1 MPRTATPAQRRTRAN
16 RILRFRFAALG
27 VVFAI
32 TIGFAYF
39 PTKTRAASTATTE
52 VLGVERPFFGLK
64 NPAKIKISYKGSP
77 DLVRALEAGAARPT
91 SMAAADFDFDGAVD
105 LVLGY
110 GTSGGG
116 LIALLRG
123 NPDAFAP
130 KDQNLYR
137 AALRGN
143 VPPTFLPSAAIFRVP
158 ESPDF
163 LATGDFNRDGYQD
176 LLVGTKNGGL
186 YLLDGDGRGN
196 LREPKAISLPGV
208 VAALA
213 VTSAGQVAVGIDGP
227 AGPRLVLFA
236 SSRSGLVNAATY
248 TLPAPATSIA
258 WGALGGGNG
267 TDLAVSSGA
276 SVVVIYGAFNARA
289 RRTTINLGFHAE
301 ALTLGDFIWDR
312 NGTTEIAVLGNDGVV
327 RILQH
332 GSLDTRPLTAAEIP
346 ARKATFSRP
355 TAMGHW
361 TIAKRLDFAVSSSSA
376 VAAQF
381 MLQSP
386 RLTASPTHDLMI
398 LDSGQSQVSI
408 FDTNK
413 ATSSASAMLK
423 LSGVPVAAYATPQT
437 LDGGRDLVVLTSSQV
452 EPVIIHSGT
461 AASINVNTTTDT
473 DRQNACTNK
482 TIMPKDLRGRISLRT
497 AVCAADNY
505 GAMGS
510 VAINVPAGTYEL
522 TSLDTGELQLGL
534 VPGSNISIIGTG
546 TAASAIIEQTD
557 GVNRVLNFDPN
568 LVGNVTGAVVNV
580 TVTGGKVSSLGGGGM
595 LAGFIG
601 DSYTIS
607 NAVFTNNTSSG
618 TSASGGGINLRGG
631 SLSMTNCT
639 ITDNTADGNVGGGI
653 AITSG
658 TGSPGDVSLI
668 NTTVTSNTSTASGT
682 SPGRGGGIFTDVDA
696 GSSSTISG
704 GTVMLNTATG
714 SPGQGGGV
722 FNQGATLSVINSRV
736 VSNQAG
742 DAEGIY
748 TLGSTATATDNWWG
762 CNEGPGFPG
771 CDTVDGVGGTVSVNP
786 WLVLSISASPTQIK
800 PLAMSGLSVDLTHDS
815 SGGGGFT
822 VPTGTPVSFK
832 GTLGSVN
839 PTQTILVNGIA
850 ASTYTAGL
858 DPGAGQATATVDNQ
872 PASVIIDIVHAPAI
886 INHNHTTF
894 IVGKAGSF
902 QITTAGFPPPTITEN
917 GTLPKGVTF
926 KDNGNGT
933 GTLAGLPTAG
943 GGGNYQIA
951 FSAQNGV
958 PPNAQQ
964 NFTLTI
970 HEAPAIVSP
979 EHASFQVGMAGSFT
993 VAAKGYPSS
1002 NISHNGALPEGV
1014 TFIDNHNG
1022 TGTLSG
1028 TPAADTGKNYYIG
1041 FTAANGVIPNA
1052 LQHFKLQVSQAPG
1065 ITSADN
1071 TNFKVGTAG
1080 SFTVTTTGFP
1090 NPSIVDAGIL
1100 PRGIQF
1106 VDNHNGTATLSGTS
1120 AIAGTFNAEL
1130 WAANSAGSAEQ
1141 NFMLT
1146 ILKGNSSTVL
1156 NSSANPSAL
1165 NQNVVLTATVSSNI
1179 TGAPTGEVKILDGET
1194 ELGESSLDGNGMTKL
1209 SIASLAAGTHSI
1221 TAAYLGDGNYA
1232 SSASPA
1238 VQQVVVGAAQ
1248 FSLTANPGT
1257 LTLEPGTPA
1266 RFAITA
1272 TAQNGFHNAVLLAC
1286 TSSTLPE
1293 GATCQ
1298 FSPPSITP
1306 GANTAT
1312 STLTI
1317 MTTGPA
1323 SAKSNSSFRTHQP
1336 SSLYGI
1342 WLVIPALLMS
1352 TVGLGGS
1359 RRRDILVYC
1368 LTCLLITGC
1377 LLLSACSNAIKTDG
1391 SGGSIGTSP
1400 GTYQIVVTGTSNAGT
1415 PNAMTQ
1421 TTAIRMIVQ

>member
-1 MPRTATPAQRRTRAN
+1 MPRTATPAQRRRCAN
-16 RILRFRFAALG
+16 RIWRFRFAALG
-27 VVFAI
+27 VVLAT

-39 PTKTRAASTATTE
+39 PTKTRAASSTTTE
-52 VLGVERPFFGLK
+52 VMGAERPLFSLK
-64 NPAKIKISYKGSP
+64 NPAKIKISYRGSP
-77 DLVRALEAGAARPT
+77 DLVSALEAGAARPT
-91 SMAAADFDFDGAVD
+91 SMAAADFDLDGAVD

-110 GTSGGG
+110 GTAGGG
-116 LIALLRG
+116 QIALLRG

-137 AALRGN
+137 AALRGD

-158 ESPDF
+158 DSPDF
-163 LATGDFNRDGYQD
+163 LATGDFDRDGYED

-196 LREPKAISLPGV
+196 LREPQAISLPGV

-236 SSRSGLVNAATY
+236 PSRSGLVSAATY

-276 SVVVIYGAFNARA
+276 NVVVIYGAFNGRA
-289 RRTTINLGFHAE
+289 RRVIIKLGFHAE

-312 NGTTEIAVLGNDGVV
+312 DGTTEIAVLGNDGVV

-346 ARKATFSRP
+346 ARQATFSHP
-355 TAMGHW
+355 TAVGRW
-361 TIAKRLDFAVSSSSA
+361 TIAKRLGFAVSSTSG
-376 VAAQF
+376 VAAQS

-398 LDSGQSQVSI
+398 LDAGQGQVSI

-413 ATSSASAMLK
+413 ATSSASTMLK

-461 AASINVNTTTDT
+461 TASINVNTTTDT
-473 DRQNACTNK
+473 DPQNACTNK

-510 VAINVPAGTYEL
+510 VAIDVPAGTYQL

-546 TAASAIIEQTD
+546 TAANTIIEQTD

-568 LVGNVTGAVVNV
+568 LVGNVTGAVFNV

-601 DSYTIS
+601 DSYTIT
-607 NAVFTNNTSSG
+607 NAIFANNTSSG
-618 TSASGGGINLRGG
+618 TSASGGGINIRGG

-653 AITSG
+653 AITNG
-658 TGSPGDVSLI
+658 NGSRGDVLLI
-668 NTTVTSNTSTASGT
+668 NSAVTSNTSTASGS
-682 SPGRGGGIFTDVDA
+682 SPGRGGGVFTDVDT
-696 GSSSTISG
+696 GSSATISG
-704 GTVMLNTATG
+704 STVMLNTASG
-714 SPGQGGGV
+714 SPGQGGGI
-722 FNQGATLSVINSRV
+722 FNEGAPLSIIDSRV

-748 TLGSTATATDNWWG
+748 TLGSDATATGNWWG
-762 CNEGPGFPG
+762 CNEGPGSPG
-771 CDTVDGVGGTVSVNP
+771 CDSVDGLSGTVSVNP
-786 WLVLSISASPTQIK
+786 WLVLSISASPTQIQ
-800 PLAMSGLSVDLTHDS
+800 PLAMSALSVDLTHDS
-815 SGGGGFT
+815 NGGGGFT

-839 PTQTILVNGIA
+839 PTQTILTNGIA
-850 ASTYTAGL
+850 ASTYTAGP

-872 PASVIIDIVHAPAI
+872 SASVIIDIVHAPAI

-902 QITTAGFPPPTITEN
+902 QITTAGFPLPTITEN
-917 GTLPKGVTF
+917 GTLPNGVTF

-943 GGGNYQIA
+943 EGGNYKLT
-951 FSAQNGV
+951 FGAQNGV

-970 HEAPAIVSP
+970 NEAPAIVSP
-979 EHASFQVGMAGSFT
+979 EHASFQVGTAGSFT
-993 VAAKGYPSS
+993 VTTKGYPTS
-1002 NISHNGALPEGV
+1002 NISHSGTLPEGV
-1014 TFIDNHNG
+1014 TFVDNHNG

-1028 TPAADTGKNYYIG
+1028 TPAADTGKNYFNG

-1052 LQHFKLQVSQAPG
+1052 TQHFKLQVSQAPA

-1071 TNFKVGTAG
+1071 THFMVGTAG

-1090 NPSIVDAGIL
+1090 NPSIFETGIL
-1100 PRGIQF
+1100 PSGVQF
-1106 VDNHNGTATLSGTS
+1106 VDNHNGTGTLSGTS

-1130 WAANSAGSAEQ
+1130 WAANNAGSAEQ
-1141 NFMLT
+1141 NFLLT
-1146 ILKGNSSTVL
+1146 IVKGNSSTGL
-1156 NSSANPSAL
+1156 SSSANPSVL
-1165 NQNVVLTATVSSNI
+1165 NQNVVFTATVSSNG
-1179 TGAPTGEVKILDGET
+1179 TGAPTGGVKILDGDT
-1194 ELGESSLDGNGMTKL
+1194 ELGESSLDGNAMAKL
-1209 SIASLAAGTHSI
+1209 SIASLTAGTHSI

-1232 SSASPA
+1232 SSVSPA
-1238 VQQVVVGAAQ
+1238 VRQVVIGAPQ
-1248 FSLTANPGT
+1248 FSLTANPGS
-1257 LTLEPGTPA
+1257 LTLEAGTPA
-1266 RFAITA
+1266 QFTITA

-1286 TSSTLPE
+1286 ASSTMPE

-1306 GANTAT
+1306 GANAAT

-1323 SAKSNSSFRTHQP
+1323 SAQSNSSFKRHQP
-1336 SSLYGI
+1336 SPVYVI
-1342 WLVIPALLMS
+1342 WLVIPALLVS
-1352 TVGLGGS
+1352 TAGLGGS
-1359 RRRDILVYC
+1359 RRRDMLVYC
-1368 LTCLLITGC
+1368 LTCVLITGC
-1377 LLLSACSNAIKTDG
+1377 LLQSACSNATKTG
-1391 SGGSIGTSP
+1391 GGSIDTSP
-1400 GTYQIVVTGTSNAGT
+1400 GTYQVVVTGTSNAGT
-1415 PNAMTQ
+1415 SNAMTQ
-1421 TTAIRMIVQ
+1421 STAIRVIVQ